1 MTFPRSFQEWVHWL
15 ELGSGARLIRRTAFA
30 VGLVILSFWIC
41 YKQFHGPRTETTLRQ
56 AIVGRQLADGQ
67 GFTTLINDPQ
77 TAALI
82 ASNGGR
88 WNTQPFPEL
97 HQAPLY
103 PALIG
108 GVLQLLPES
117 IRNYFFQTA
126 PTPPDGFIP
135 DYILLGLNVVLFWI
149 AAAQTYF
156 LGSALFER
164 RVGIV
169 ATVAFLLSAPYW
181 DAVVAVNGTAAATV
195 LVLGLIHAVVRV
207 EAASSR
213 GILPLA
219 GLLITGLFCGGL
231 FLTDY
236 AAGLSVLVLVGY
248 VFIRF
253 PGERFRAVLVLI
265 LGFLIVVSPWC
276 LFLLARMGHPLGLAW
291 QEVAMKVDGTSADP
305 AIVRATLNAAAPSL
319 DLAKLGNKGL
329 TAIQSAVTEKL
340 WSGGALWLA
349 GLFVAGLFYR
359 FREER
364 VNALRGLV
372 VALLAVLV
380 LGNAFLD
387 SGEGERLPT
396 TYAAPL
402 LIIFGVGFAAVLISS
417 SENLN
422 THALWAFMVLLA
434 LQALPL
440 GKSLLEPRK
449 LHFQYPPYY
458 PTLFI
463 SMREEMW
470 ARSSGTAR
478 GWMADVPAGA
488 AWYSGQRVWN
498 MPADLRDF
506 YAIGAE
512 QPMIALVLTPK
523 TLDKPFLSELAHH
536 SPNDAGRVG
545 DWSQIFISLVT
556 GKPVPGFPL
565 ALRQNVA
572 DNFCVLVDPQVVPN
586 RRR

>member
-1 MTFPRSFQEWVHWL
+1 MTLPRSFQDWVHWL

-30 VGLVILSFWIC
+30 VGLAILSFWIC

-56 AIVGRQLADGQ
+56 AVVGRQLTDGH
-67 GFTTLINDPQ
+67 GFTTLVNDPQ
-77 TAALI
+77 TAAFV
-82 ASNGGR
+82 AARNGR

-108 GVLQLLPES
+108 AVFQLVPES

-156 LGSALFER
+156 LSRALFDR
-164 RVGIV
+164 RVGVVSAV
-169 ATVAFLLSAPYW
+169 ALLLSAPYW
-181 DAVVAVNGTAAATV
+181 DSVVAVNGTALATV
-195 LVLGLIHAVVRV
+195 IVLGLIQAVIRV

-236 AAGLSVLVLVGY
+236 AAGLSVLVLLGY
-248 VFIRF
+248 VWVRF
-253 PGERFRAVLVLI
+253 PGERFRAILVLVL
-265 LGFLIVVSPWC
+265 GFLVVISPWC
-276 LFLLARMGHPLGLAW
+276 TFLLAHTDNPVGFAW
-291 QEVAMKVDGTSADP
+291 QEIAMKVDGTAADP
-305 AIVRATLNAAAPSL
+305 AVVRATLSVAGPGL
-319 DLAKLGNKGL
+319 DLAKLGNKAL
-329 TAIQSAVTEKL
+329 TAIQSAITQNMWAGGGL
-340 WSGGALWLA
+340 WFT

-364 VNALRGLV
+364 VNALRALI
-372 VALLAVLV
+372 VALFVVLI
-380 LGNAFLD
+380 LGNALFD

-402 LIIFGVGFAAVLISS
+402 LVIFGAGFAAVLISS
-417 SENLN
+417 SEKLD
-422 THALWAFMVLLA
+422 THALWAFSALLA

-440 GKSLLEPRK
+440 AKALLEPRK

-470 ARSSGTAR
+470 ARSGGTTR

-488 AWYSGQRVWN
+488 AWYSGQRVWT
-498 MPADLRDF
+498 MPAELRDF

-512 QPMIALVLTPK
+512 QPMVALVLTPK

-536 SPNDAGRVG
+536 SPNESDRVG
-545 DWSQIFISLVT
+545 DWSQIFKSLVT

-565 ALRQNVA
+565 ALRQNLA
-572 DNFCVLVDPQVVPN
+572 DNFCVLIDPQAVPN